1 MNDFSLDD
9 RVMQKI
15 KNEVNK
21 KFKQLTVDQLVEMV
35 DEVRDDTDEQKKA
48 LSFMILEYE

>member
-1 MNDFSLDD
+1 
-9 RVMQKI
+9 MQKI